1 MVRQLNPSAAIIF
14 TVSPVRHL
22 KDGFVENQQSK
33 AKLLTA
39 VHEVIATDKN
49 SHYFPSYELM
59 MDELRDYRFYAED
72 MLHPNK
78 IAIDYIWERFGES
91 WISAEASAVKKKVE
105 QLQKGLLH
113 RPFNSESAAH
123 QKFLQ
128 DLEIKKQELQR
139 QWPHM
144 EF

>member
-1 MVRQLNPSAAIIF
+1 I
-14 TVSPVRHL
+14 
-22 KDGFVENQQSK
+22 
-33 AKLLTA
+33 
-39 VHEVIATDKN
+39 
-49 SHYFPSYELM
+49 M

-78 IAIDYIWERFGES
+78 IAIDYIWEKFSES
-91 WISAEASAVKKKVE
+91 WISAEASALMKKVE

-113 RPFNSESAAH
+113 RPFNTDSAAH

-128 DLEIKKQELQR
+128 DLEKKKEELQR

-144 EF
+144 KF